1 MIKVKTIEEQKK
13 LVERLKKE
21 NPELKRFF
29 GSDTDDIKPKLDP
42 RFTERLEGETPS
54 GGDFCIAY
62 YYDEDHNPCER
73 SKAKYVNIV
82 EYKNNWKRVNETYG
96 IMG

>member
-1 MIKVKTIEEQKK
+1 MNKINKTEIPKKSEIEKIKIELQKIFGRYTDNTK
-13 LVERLKKE
+13 
-21 NPELKRFF
+21 PE
-29 GSDTDDIKPKLDP
+29 PDP
-42 RFTERLEGETPS
+42 RFTERLEGATPS